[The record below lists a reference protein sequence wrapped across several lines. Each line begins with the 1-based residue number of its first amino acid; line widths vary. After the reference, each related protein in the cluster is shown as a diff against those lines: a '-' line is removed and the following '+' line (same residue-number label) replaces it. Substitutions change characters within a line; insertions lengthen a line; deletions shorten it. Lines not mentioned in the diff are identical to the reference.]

1 MPVLGDF
8 CMHNTRT
15 SPRFSL
21 AHLTVLGC
29 SPPEM
34 TQIAARTGY
43 DFVSFRGA
51 ALGLPQ
57 EPVYALGSDRKLLR
71 ETRDALADTGI
82 RLLDMELAMLCGA
95 IEPAS
100 YLPVMEVT
108 AELGGRH
115 FIASAWTSDKVLVT
129 DRFAE
134 LCDLAAPFGLT
145 MDFEFVSI
153 ANVSTLGE
161 AVAMVRRANRPNAG
175 LLIDTI
181 HFAWSRSALD
191 ALDHLPRD
199 WFHFAH
205 LCDGPPRRPST
216 LPEMIGVV
224 REGRS
229 NLGEG
234 GIDVAAILRHLPDIP
249 YSLESPSARLTR
261 EVGPEE
267 VARRCIDVARRY
279 LEESS
284 VGSASPSSAR

>member
-1 MPVLGDF
+1 ML
-8 CMHNTRT
+8 

-34 TQIAARTGY
+34 TRIAARTGY

-51 ALGLPQ
+51 ALGLPD
-57 EPVYALGSDRKLLR
+57 EPVYALGSDKRLLL
-71 ETRDALADTGI
+71 ETRDALADTGV
-82 RLLDMELAMLCGA
+82 RLLDMELGMLCEE
-95 IEPAS
+95 IEPTS
-100 YLPVMEVT
+100 YLPVMEAT

-115 FIASAWTSDKVLVT
+115 FIASAWTSDQLLAG

-145 MDFEFVSI
+145 VDFEFVSI

-161 AVAMVRRANRPNAG
+161 AVAIVRRANRPNAG

-181 HFAWSRSALD
+181 HFAWSRTTLAALD
-191 ALDHLPRD
+191 QIPSEWL
-199 WFHFAH
+199 HFAH
-205 LCDGPPRRPST
+205 VCDGPSRRPST
-216 LPEMIGVV
+216 RTEMIEVV
-224 REGRS
+224 RDARS

-234 GIDVAAILRHLPDIP
+234 DIDVAAILRHLPSVP
-249 YSLESPSARLTR
+249 YSLEVPSTRLMR

-267 VARRCIDVARRY
+267 VARRCIDVAKRY

-284 VGSASPSSAR
+284 VRLTTSSSGQRLEDRSGRS